1 MHTKILSIALAG
13 TALLFSQGVFAV
25 EKDTRWYASA
35 MIGAIDTDT
44 KRGAEDD
51 FSGYHF
57 GFGRYLGNGW
67 AAVEANVV
75 GANFEKSGKTVAKQ
89 WGIGVDF
96 LAQFLAD
103 EHFQPYAVVGAG
115 YLVTDKKLG
124 LQDEDSGMVN
134 LGIGVKGSF
143 MWGMELRTDFRIR
156 RDYGGPGYLDDYIW
170 NIGVNIPLSFR
181 RVDTRSFDED
191 AAGGARAGGE
201 PDYRFVPDTD
211 SDGFVDPI
219 DRCPR
224 TPGGETVNEFGCSAS
239 DDADGDN
246 VPDGEDM
253 CGDTPAGQ
261 TVDKHGCRVTPP
273 AELSVPT
280 DPGTR

>member
-1 MHTKILSIALAG
+1 MQTKTLSVALAG
-13 TALLFSQGVFAV
+13 AALLLSQAAVAV
-25 EKDTRWYASA
+25 EKDTRWYATA
-35 MIGAIDTDT
+35 MIAAIDADGE
-44 KRGAEDD
+44 RQVDDD

-57 GFGRYLGNGW
+57 GVGLNLGNGW
-67 AAVEANVV
+67 SAVEANVV
-75 GANFEKSGKTVAKQ
+75 GTDFSNGSKTTQKQ

-96 LAQFLAD
+96 IAQFLAD
-103 EHFQPYAVVGAG
+103 EQFQPYAVVGAG

-124 LQDEDSGMVN
+124 QQDEDSGMVN
-134 LGIGVKGSF
+134 LGVGVKTGF
-143 MWGMELRTDFRIR
+143 AWGMELRTDVRIR

-170 NIGVNIPLSFR
+170 NIGVNIPLSFK
-181 RVDTRSFDED
+181 RVDTRSLDTGTSSGGQ
-191 AAGGARAGGE
+191 AGGQA
-201 PDYRFVPDTD
+201 DYRFVPDTD
-211 SDGFVDPI
+211 NDGFVDPI

-246 VPDGEDM
+246 IPNAEDM

-261 TVDKHGCRVTPP
+261 TVDKYGCRVTPP

-280 DPGTR
+280 DEGT

>member
-1 MHTKILSIALAG
+1 MQTKTLSVALAG
-13 TALLFSQGVFAV
+13 AALLLSQAAVAV
-25 EKDTRWYASA
+25 EKDTRWYATA
-35 MIGAIDTDT
+35 MIAAIDADGD
-44 KRGAEDD
+44 RQVDDD

-57 GFGRYLGNGW
+57 GVGLNLGNGW
-67 AAVEANVV
+67 SAVEANVV
-75 GANFEKSGKTVAKQ
+75 GTDFSNGSKTTQKQ

-96 LAQFLAD
+96 IAQFLAD
-103 EHFQPYAVVGAG
+103 EQFQPYAVVGAG

-124 LQDEDSGMVN
+124 QQDEDSGMVN

-143 MWGMELRTDFRIR
+143 MWGMELRTDVRIR

-170 NIGVNIPLSFR
+170 NIGVNIPLSFK
-181 RVDTRSFDED
+181 RVNTRSLDTGTSS
-191 AAGGARAGGE
+191 GGQASGQ

-211 SDGFVDPI
+211 NDGFVDPI
-219 DRCPR
+219 DRCPL

-246 VPDGEDM
+246 VPNADDM

-261 TVDKHGCRVTPP
+261 TVDKYGCRVTPP

-280 DPGTR
+280 DEST